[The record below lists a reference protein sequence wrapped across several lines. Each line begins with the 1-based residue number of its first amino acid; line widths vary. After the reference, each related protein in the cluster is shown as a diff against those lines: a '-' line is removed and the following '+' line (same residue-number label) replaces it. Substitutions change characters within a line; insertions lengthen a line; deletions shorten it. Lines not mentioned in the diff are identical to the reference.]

1 MTMGWTGDGE
11 QGATMTRRAFLHGAA
26 ALTAAAAVGSVRLPP
41 ALAQPRV
48 MTLDYYTLFHSG
60 DAAAMER
67 IVRAFNA
74 AHQTVRLNLL
84 QGQWA
89 EYYAQL
95 FAAVGAGNAP
105 HIGICHTSRILD
117 VWRALTPLDESR
129 AGNLLDAAGIR
140 GRDYTKTVWDAGV
153 HQGRRYLVPLDSHM
167 WGLWYNKDIF
177 RRAGLDPDRPP
188 ETREEFERACE
199 AIRTRA
205 NTLAFHPAEDA
216 LPRKIRRA
224 WEILF
229 WGQGGSLLTPDGRRA
244 AFNEERGLR
253 ALDYLAGMIRRG
265 WNQPGTDGFKQF
277 AAGQLGMLLAGNW
290 YLPTA
295 KDSNVNFG
303 FHYVPRFFDRPTT
316 WGDSHN
322 LVIPRQR
329 PERTSNEMLVAAI
342 RAIKWINEHSDI
354 WGVYGGHIPAF
365 VPAQRAKDLLESD
378 SWKLALSKFT
388 DMANRGYVHYPLI
401 HERAPQVHSAIE
413 PYVQEAYNGRLA
425 PRDALARAEAEVNR
439 VLSS

>member
-1 MTMGWTGDGE
+1 MEWWENLGHR
-11 QGATMTRRAFLHGAA
+11 APISRRAL
-26 ALTAAAAVGSVRLPP
+26 LKAAAAAAAASTLAPPRLP
-41 ALAQPRV
+41 AVMAQGTV
-48 MTLDYYTLFHSG
+48 TLDYYTLFHSG

-67 IVRAFNA
+67 IVRAFNTEHRA
-74 AHQTVRLNLL
+74 VRLNLL

-105 HIGICHTSRILD
+105 HIGICHSSRVMD
-117 VWRALTPLDESR
+117 VWRALTPLEESR
-129 AGNLLDAAGIR
+129 AGNLLEAVGIR
-140 GRDYTKTVWDAGV
+140 GSLYTKNVWDSGV
-153 HQGRRYLVPLDSHM
+153 FQGKRYLVPLDSHM
-167 WGLWYNKDIF
+167 FGLWYNKDLF
-177 RRAGLDPDRPP
+177 RQAGLDPDRPP
-188 ETREEFERACE
+188 ETRDEFERAAE
-199 AIRTRA
+199 AIKTRTGR
-205 NTLAFHPAEDA
+205 LAFHPAEDA

-224 WEILF
+224 WEIFF

-244 AFNEERGLR
+244 AFNEDRGLR
-253 ALDYLAGMIRRG
+253 ALDYLAGIVQRRG

-295 KDSNVNFG
+295 KSAGVNFG

-329 PERTSNEMLVAAI
+329 PDRASNEMLVEAI
-342 RAIKWINEHSDI
+342 KAIKWINERSEV
-354 WGVYGGHIPAF
+354 WGIHGGHIPAYL
-365 VPAQRAKDLLESD
+365 PAQRSKDLLESD

-401 HERAPQVHSAIE
+401 HEKAPQVHAAIE
-413 PYVQEAYNGRLA
+413 PHIQEAYNGRLT
-425 PRDALARAEAEVNR
+425 PRDALVRAEAEVNR
-439 VLSS
+439 VLAG

>member
-224 WEILF
+224 WEIL
-229 WGQGGSLLTPDGRRA
+229 
-244 AFNEERGLR
+244 
-253 ALDYLAGMIRRG
+253 
-265 WNQPGTDGFKQF
+265 
-277 AAGQLGMLLAGNW
+277 
-290 YLPTA
+290 
-295 KDSNVNFG
+295 
-303 FHYVPRFFDRPTT
+303 
-316 WGDSHN
+316 
-322 LVIPRQR
+322 
-329 PERTSNEMLVAAI
+329 
-342 RAIKWINEHSDI
+342 
-354 WGVYGGHIPAF
+354 
-365 VPAQRAKDLLESD
+365 
-378 SWKLALSKFT
+378 
-388 DMANRGYVHYPLI
+388 
-401 HERAPQVHSAIE
+401 
-413 PYVQEAYNGRLA
+413 
-425 PRDALARAEAEVNR
+425 
-439 VLSS
+439 

>member
-1 MTMGWTGDGE
+1 MRGHEAGHDERMS
-11 QGATMTRRAFLHGAA
+11 RRAFLTA
-26 ALTAAAAVGSVRLPP
+26 TAATALAASTGTWRLPW
-41 ALAQPRV
+41 ANAQERV

-67 IVRAFNA
+67 IVRQFNA
-74 AHQTVRLNLL
+74 EHRTVRLNLL

-105 HIGICHTSRILD
+105 HIGICHSSRVMD
-117 VWRALTPLDESR
+117 VYRALTPLEESR
-129 AGNLLDAAGIR
+129 AGNLLELAEIR
-140 GRDYTKTVWDAGV
+140 APAYTKTVWDAGV
-153 HQGRRYLVPLDSHM
+153 YQGRRYLVPLDSHM
-167 WGLWYNKDIF
+167 WGLWYNKDLF
-177 RRAGLDPDRPP
+177 RQAGLDPDRPP
-188 ETREEFERACE
+188 ETRDELERACE
-199 AIRTRA
+199 ALRTR
-205 NTLAFHPAEDA
+205 TGRFAFHPAEDA

-229 WGQGGSLLTPDGRRA
+229 WGQGGELLTPDGKRA
-244 AFNEERGLR
+244 AFNDERGLR
-253 ALDYLAGMIRRG
+253 ALDYLVTMIRRG

-295 KDSNVNFG
+295 KDSRVNFG
-303 FHYVPRFFDRPTT
+303 FHYVPKFFERAVT

-329 PERTSNEMLVAAI
+329 PDRVTNEMLVAAI
-342 RAIKWINEHSDI
+342 RAIKWINEHSDL
-354 WGVYGGHIPAF
+354 WGIYGGHIPAYL
-365 VPAQRAKDLLESD
+365 PAQRSRQLLESD
-378 SWKLALSKFT
+378 SWSLALKKFT

-401 HERAPQVHSAIE
+401 HEKAPQVHAAIE
-413 PYVQEAYNGRLA
+413 PYIQEAYNLRLA

-439 VLSS
+439 VLAG